1 MKHLFTVA
9 VLLLVAC
16 GEPPPDEDVRAA
28 HMGPVE
34 TETNTFAI
42 SRAETLP
49 ASGCS
54 QSTSGVAIIR
64 EAHELMNRI
73 RREQGTE
80 YRLDPLTGRP
90 PAAGQNPDQGLPCL
104 AYQESL
110 ASAALGHGR
119 YVGEHLGEPTGCI
132 PAGPGGIHREVQ
144 GCNGFRGVHF
154 GERLLAA
161 GLGWPYQPIFEI
173 GYTDERSRFASA
185 TGHQT
190 AIDDWLHSVYHRLP
204 LIDSL
209 ARAAGFGQAD
219 WFRAGGFTRTR
230 SQWTEFAKFDPAVTI
245 DNAHTRW
252 VSRWPRPGATG
263 IRRGYDACAES
274 PSPPHPD
281 GCIIGLAPSLIFN
294 QFTPQHFGTANGVG
308 RMFKYTFDGFVQIPT
323 VYMDVHTDPAHLLQ
337 WGEFFVVPR
346 TMLEPNQRYLVQ
358 FIGNLWS
365 GVAFA
370 SNSTVATVEWS
381 FTTGDI

>member
-9 VLLLVAC
+9 ALLAAC
-16 GEPPPDEDVRAA
+16 GAPPDEGGRVA
-28 HMGPVE
+28 HMAPVE
-34 TETNTFAI
+34 TETSTFAI

-80 YRLDPLTGRP
+80 FKLDPLTGRP

-119 YVGEHLGEPTGCI
+119 YVAEHLGEPTGCI
-132 PAGPGGIHREVQ
+132 PAGPGGVHREVP

-154 GERLLAA
+154 DERLFAA
-161 GLGWPYQPIFEI
+161 GLGWPYLPAFEI
-173 GYTDERSRFASA
+173 GITDERSRFANA

-190 AIDDWLHSVYHRLP
+190 AIDDWLHSVYHRIP
-204 LIDSL
+204 LVDSR

-230 SQWTEFAKFDPAVTI
+230 SQWTEFGKFDPAVAI

-252 VSRWPRPGATG
+252 VSRWPRPGSSG
-263 IRRGYDACAES
+263 VRRGYNACAES

-281 GCIIGLAPSLIFN
+281 GCIIGLAPSLIFD
-294 QFTPQHFGTANGVG
+294 QFTPQGFGTANAFAK
-308 RMFKYTFDGFVQIPT
+308 MFKFTWDGFVQIPT
-323 VYMDVHTDPAHLLQ
+323 VYMDVQTDTAGVLR
-337 WGEFFVVPR
+337 WGEFFVVPK

-358 FIGNLWS
+358 FFGNLWS
-365 GVAFA
+365 GTAFA
-370 SNSTVATVEWS
+370 SSSTAITVEWS
-381 FTTGDI
+381 FATGDI